1 MSTQGKEIAFIVCGN
16 IIALAIKDFLQRSFQ
31 IDWLVLQ
38 CRSSWSAPKQY
49 DGSVQDSNLMMY
61 LKDIFA

>member
-1 MSTQGKEIAFIVCGN
+1 MSTQGKEMKLSLCGN

-31 IDWLVLQ
+31 INWLVLQ
-38 CRSSWSAPKQY
+38 CRSFWSASKYY
-49 DGSVQDSNLMMY
+49 DGSVQASNLMTY